1 MLKKYLSYIFRGMFA
16 GIMIGIG
23 GVVFLSLNNKILGAT
38 FFSIGLLVICMF
50 DMYLYTG
57 KIGYVISNKLSYVIL
72 LIFTL
77 IGNFIGTYLVAFA
90 TLNSRINNISEKARI
105 LSDIKLNDSVISILI
120 LSIFC
125 GILMYIAV
133 NSYKTSKD
141 VFGRYI
147 PIFMLCGFEHC
158 VANMFYFSVAR
169 SWSFKTILYTF
180 IMILG
185 NSIGSILIALYD
197 RYIREKNKISEN

>member
-1 MLKKYLSYIFRGMFA
+1 MFA

-105 LSDIKLNDSVISILI
+105 LSDIKLNDSV
-120 LSIFC
+120 
-125 GILMYIAV
+125 
-133 NSYKTSKD
+133 
-141 VFGRYI
+141 
-147 PIFMLCGFEHC
+147 
-158 VANMFYFSVAR
+158 
-169 SWSFKTILYTF
+169 
-180 IMILG
+180 
-185 NSIGSILIALYD
+185 
-197 RYIREKNKISEN
+197 